1 LVVDMGDHASNG
13 GLFHLVKW
21 VRKHWHRHM
30 VG

>member
-1 LVVDMGDHASNG
+1 MGDHASNG